1 MGSLTHSFI
10 RQVHFR
16 HIYVLGKKIS
26 VQDAISVHKKFT
38 VYGERQIPTNT
49 ISGNKDHDRD
59 QVHERKCLLVMDI

>member
-38 VYGERQIPTNT
+38 VYGGETDP
-49 ISGNKDHDRD
+49 NKYNIR
-59 QVHERKCLLVMDI
+59 